1 MVATNRYVYIRE
13 KYYILY
19 KKISERVILFKNLSK
34 LVRNK
39 RDISQLRTTRK
50 NYYSKLLSI
59 IVSFQSLLKSIKSVT
74 SRSSIILSIMYI
86 YIYF

>member
-39 RDISQLRTTRK
+39 RDISQLRTTTK